1 MSLPWIRLDTNVF
14 DHPKI
19 LNLLELDEDDDTA
32 PGRRA
37 LTLYFF
43 GLTYTGKHELDG
55 FVPRS
60 AIRLIGASKADA
72 QHLVDVGLWISDGT
86 AGWNTHGW
94 ADRQASTE
102 EAKARSEKARKAA
115 QTRWANQRRD
125 SKIEEE

>member
-19 LNLLELDEDDDTA
+19 LSLLELDEDDDTA

-37 LTLYFF
+37 LALYFF

-60 AIRLIGASKADA
+60 ALRLIGASRADA
-72 QHLVDVGLWISDGT
+72 RNLVEVGLWVADGT
-86 AGWNTHGW
+86 AGWSTHGW

-102 EAKARSEKARKAA
+102 ESKARSERARKAA
-115 QTRWANQRRD
+115 QTRWAKQRD
-125 SKIEEE
+125 SKIGEE